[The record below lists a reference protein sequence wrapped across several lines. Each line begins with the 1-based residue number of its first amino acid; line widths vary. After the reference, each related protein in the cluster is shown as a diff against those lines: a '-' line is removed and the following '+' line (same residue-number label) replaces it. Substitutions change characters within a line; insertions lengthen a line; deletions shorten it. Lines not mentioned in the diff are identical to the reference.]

1 MDLEAKWRCSLSTP
15 LSAVTVSDGAVYVA
29 EKDRHTVVSLEADS
43 GPVRW
48 RFIAGGPVDSP
59 PTVMGGEV
67 VFGSAD
73 GFVYCLAATDGKL
86 VWRFRA
92 APRDLRMVADNQVES
107 VWPVHGSV
115 LVRDGQVLA
124 VAGRTTY
131 LDGGLYAFR
140 LDLETGQ
147 VVEEKQISHEHLTD
161 RKELATKAVRYD
173 HYNTD
178 GAVTDLFAAEGDS
191 VFLKRLAIFGDGKQD
206 GPLLATHSGFLDDS
220 LFERSFWYVVRPGQ
234 QPIGAQL
241 MVHDGTEA
249 FGFRAYPSA
258 GRGGPWHVI
267 GTGYTLFSASLSPAK
282 PLPEPQSSPHV
293 PDFSLKPFR
302 DFTWQTKVPV
312 RARAMVLTENVL
324 LVAGSPDVVQPGTDP
339 YASVEGKLG
348 GKLLVIQRENGKTL
362 ADYTLDAVPVWDGM
376 AVAEGQVFM
385 AMQDGSVVC
394 MSSELRR
401 KDDGPSLRLE
411 SDGEPQPR

>member
-1 MDLEAKWRCSLSTP
+1 
-15 LSAVTVSDGAVYVA
+15 VTVSDGAVYVA
-29 EKDRHTVVSLEADS
+29 EKDRHAVVSLEADS
-43 GPVRW
+43 GRVRW
-48 RFIAGGPVDSP
+48 RFIAGGRVDSP
-59 PTVMGGEV
+59 PTVTGGEV

-73 GFVYCLAATDGKL
+73 GFVYCLATGDGEL

-92 APRDLRMVADNQVES
+92 APRDLRMMADNQVES

-115 LVRDGQVLA
+115 LAGDGQVLA

-131 LDGGLYAFR
+131 LDGGLYAYR

-178 GAVTDLFAAEGDS
+178 GTVTDLLAAQGDS
-191 VFLKRLAIFGDGKQD
+191 VFLKRIAVFGDGNQD

-241 MVHDGTEA
+241 MVHDGTAA

-282 PLPEPQSSPHV
+282 PLPESAPSSHV
-293 PDFSLKPFR
+293 PDFSLRPFR
-302 DFTWQTKVPV
+302 DFTWQTNVPV

-324 LVAGSPDVVQPGTDP
+324 LLAGSPDVAQPGTDP

-348 GKLLVIQRENGKTL
+348 GKLLVIQRDNGKTL
-362 ADYTLDAVPVWDGM
+362 ADYTLGAVPVWDGI
-376 AVAEGQVFM
+376 AVAEGQVLM

-394 MSSELRR
+394 MSPGLSRKNDKISRR
-401 KDDGPSLRLE
+401 VE
-411 SDGEPQPR
+411 SDGESRLR